1 MKTNRKSFDPFRF
14 FGRFLQGSRVV
25 SLLMLLPVFAVC
37 VFMLKWMPKNDLP
50 PLNPGDPVQ
59 EDIVSRITFRSK
71 DIREMVRRH
80 NNTELY
86 FPLHFRVDDPKSESG
101 KKILDGFD
109 LMMEEVRK
117 RGSEA
122 AENGASGTAKEAP
135 SQISGFVK
143 DMSPNLFAIL
153 RSLVE
158 KEQSRKAARACVET
172 FVASGILPEPK
183 KKDDILPDKSICVH
197 TYVQVGDQR
206 IPRDFNYKN
215 DELPTPE
222 RVARRTAEYLS
233 GLASGRLDLSKEG
246 IRRASDELAAFFMVL
261 YADGN
266 MSYDNALTERLKA
279 DQIAADI
286 DSVAER
292 TYHEGSILIPQE
304 EAATQEDTELYK
316 VYRKEYS
323 NHLLK
328 QRTWLSSFQIQKT
341 MLVVLLIVFC
351 CIFMLRVHPELLGNN
366 RMIWQIGFVVSLSLL
381 VNYCI
386 IVLCNKWMLDGR
398 LKAIFPLYLAMPM
411 ALPALVI
418 ASIYSGRAAI
428 FSGMFVAGVSAVALD
443 LSFPAFAVG
452 VFLCAVGAAS
462 TRYAYD
468 YRKFIVRGFVSC
480 FITLIVCALVFQQDP
495 DFLTMLREHRIK
507 QLLVFFFVPVA
518 TGVLTAM
525 LAACLIIAMES
536 LLDVTSNMTYLSLT
550 DRNHPLLK
558 KLQLEAPGTYHHSE
572 RVALLAEDA
581 ANSIGAMSQRVQAY
595 ALFHDVGK
603 LASPEMF
610 TENAGGKDMF
620 QGKSPEESAAII
632 RKHVDYGVQLAKK
645 YNLKTPFRRAIECHH
660 GNDFISFFYEK
671 EKERTGKIPLEEP
684 FRYAGPLPEEMETVI
699 LMLADCCE
707 AAVCSLNEQTEENVR
722 AMVEKIFSGK
732 IQRHQLDAAD
742 ITVAQLSKIRESFLK
757 TFKSMN
763 HSRVSYSRHEEKE
776 KKK

>member
-1 MKTNRKSFDPFRF
+1 MKTSRKSFEPFRF
-14 FGRFLQGSRVV
+14 FGRFLQRSRVV
-25 SLLMLLPVFAVC
+25 SFLMLLPVFAVC

-50 PLNPGDPVQ
+50 PLNQGDPVQ

-71 DIREMVRRH
+71 DIREMVRRRS
-80 NNTELY
+80 NTELY
-86 FPLHFRVDDPKSESG
+86 FPLHFRVDDPNSETG

-109 LMMEEVRK
+109 RMMADVRQ
-117 RGSEA
+117 RGSA
-122 AENGASGTAKEAP
+122 ASEDGASGTETAS

-143 DMSPNLFAIL
+143 DMSPNLFAVL
-153 RSLVE
+153 RFLAE
-158 KEQSRKAARACVET
+158 RERTRNAAKACVET
-172 FVASGILPEPK
+172 VVASGILPEPRK
-183 KKDDILPDKSICVH
+183 KNDALPDKDICVH
-197 TYVQVGDQR
+197 TYIQVGDQR

-222 RVARRTAEYLS
+222 MAARRTAEYIS
-233 GLASGRLDLSKEG
+233 GLAVGPMDLSKEEA
-246 IRRASDELAAFFMVL
+246 RKACDELKTFFEAL

-266 MSYDNALTERLKA
+266 LSYDNALTEKLKA
-279 DQIAADI
+279 DRIAADI

-292 TYHEGSILIPQE
+292 TYHEGSVLIPQE
-304 EAATQEDTELYK
+304 EAATQEDAELYK

-323 NHLLK
+323 DHLLK
-328 QRTWLSSFQIQKT
+328 QRTWFSSFQIQKT

-366 RMIWQIGFVVSLSLL
+366 RMIWQIGFVVALSLL
-381 VNYCI
+381 VNYCV

-418 ASIYSGRAAI
+418 TSIYSGRAAI

-452 VFLCAVGAAS
+452 LFLCAVGAAS

-518 TGVLTAM
+518 TGMLTAM
-525 LAACLIIAMES
+525 LSASLIIAMES

-558 KLQLEAPGTYHHSE
+558 KLQLEAPGTYHHCE

-581 ANSIGAMSQRVQAY
+581 ANSIGAMSQKVQAY

-620 QGKSPEESAAII
+620 QGKSPAESAAVI
-632 RKHVDYGVQLAKK
+632 RNHVDYGVQLARK

-671 EKERTGKIPLEEP
+671 EKERTGKVPPEEP
-684 FRYAGPLPEEMETVI
+684 FRYAGPLPEEVETVI

-763 HSRVSYSRHEEKE
+763 HSRVSYARHEKKE